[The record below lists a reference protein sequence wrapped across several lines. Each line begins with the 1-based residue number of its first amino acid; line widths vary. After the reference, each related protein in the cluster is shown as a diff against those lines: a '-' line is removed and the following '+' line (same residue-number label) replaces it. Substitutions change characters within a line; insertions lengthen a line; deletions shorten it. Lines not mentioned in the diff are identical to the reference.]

1 MFRLCLS
8 CSFVGIHSDFYPPH
22 TDLFDVSPGLLL
34 LLLGSLIPRSH
45 SLCVCRLFRFSKQLS
60 CLQGGLPSGCP
71 ATALSNATCYWLLQS
86 FIAKDIS
93 WLLFVYAQVVAG
105 YFYRTTEGKQK
116 CLKKKVRTNYIRIH
130 AVRSRFIIIAHC
142 SSNLFLC
149 FLCCDE
155 YPIVDLQCE
164 FFCMLLPINWV
175 FHNDGAYINCTTC
188 PLPQIV
194 FFCFVLK
201 LTVSQTTM
209 TFSSAE
215 AM

>member
-164 FFCMLLPINWV
+164 FFFVCCFPSIRCFTMMGHTSIALHAHCHKL
-175 FHNDGAYINCTTC
+175 
-188 PLPQIV
+188 
-194 FFCFVLK
+194 FFFLCFK
-201 LTVSQTTM
+201 IDSQSDYNEI
-209 TFSSAE
+209 FQC
-215 AM
+215 